1 MLKLQRRL
9 LLPQKVSPHL
19 FDHKLQA
26 FLVGRIWIA
35 EKMPFHPDTITYHIH
50 AHFIEQ
56 FQGITEKNSCRRCG
70 SQNLQKFD
78 CSQCK
83 GSCSYCLDCI
93 IMGRISRCTKLLRW
107 VGPPIHIQLKSPI
120 MTWQGTLT
128 PSQKM
133 VADEAV
139 RHEKDHLIHAVTGAG
154 KTEILFPI
162 SEDALLKNQ
171 RICVTTPR
179 TDVVL
184 ELSPRFQKAFEKI
197 QVQSYYGGSEFY
209 KEYSP
214 LIIATTHQLLRFEA
228 AFDVIIV
235 DEADAFPYTFD
246 EKLRQAVKKAKK
258 ASGRTI
264 LVTATPTKLE
274 RTRFSQRKCYSFI
287 ARRFHGKDLPVP
299 KFDSL
304 WQYDRQFNQ
313 GIIPRKLRNWLIKCV
328 SENKPFLVFFPSVK
342 LMMVALPL
350 IQKIE
355 HSILAV
361 HASDPNRK
369 ESVQALR
376 DGKVCGLLTTTILE
390 RGITIFNLQ
399 VAVVGAENRIFDH
412 AALIQISGRVG
423 RSKDAPS
430 GDLIFFHDGLTRQM
444 DFAVSEIKRLNR
456 L

>member
-1 MLKLQRRL
+1 
-9 LLPQKVSPHL
+9 
-19 FDHKLQA
+19 
-26 FLVGRIWIA
+26 
-35 EKMPFHPDTITYHIH
+35 
-50 AHFIEQ
+50 
-56 FQGITEKNSCRRCG
+56 
-70 SQNLQKFD
+70 
-78 CSQCK
+78 
-83 GSCSYCLDCI
+83 
-93 IMGRISRCTKLLRW
+93 
-107 VGPPIHIQLKSPI
+107 
-120 MTWQGTLT
+120 MTWQGSLT
-128 PSQKM
+128 SSQKM
-133 VADEAV
+133 VADEAI

-162 SEDALLKNQ
+162 TEDALLKNQ

-184 ELSPRFQKAFEKI
+184 ELSPRFQKAFENI
-197 QVQSYYGGSEFY
+197 TIQSYYGGSEFY
-209 KEYSP
+209 QDYSP

-258 ASGRTI
+258 SNGRTI
-264 LVTATPTKLE
+264 LVTATPTKRE
-274 RTRFSQRKCYSFI
+274 RTQFTQKKCYSFI

-299 KFDSL
+299 KFESL

-328 SENKPFLVFFPSVK
+328 SEGKPFLLFFPSVK
-342 LMMVALPL
+342 LMKIALPL

-355 HSILAV
+355 HTILAV
-361 HASDPNRK
+361 HAGDENRK

-376 DGKVCGLLTTTILE
+376 DGKICGLLTTTILE

-399 VAVVGAENRIFDH
+399 VAVVGAENRIFDQ

-423 RSKDAPS
+423 RSKEAPS
-430 GDLIFFHDGLTRQM
+430 GDVIFFHDGLTRQM
-444 DFAVSEIKRLNR
+444 DFAVAEIKRLNR